1 MQQDASP
8 LGCASHL
15 AKTQPSNASEETLED
30 VSKYCRAGQSCCS
43 SGSDGREVEG
53 REEDA
58 PLRESPDCLKNLKQQ
73 QEDQIGEPECV
84 SRVLQTGEGGP
95 AGTIRGK
102 EYGVVPPMSALSRDS
117 GEKGVSFVFF
127 YPELRRYR
135 ILAVAGKKGRGQ
147 TGGGDEASAALGA
160 EEPGGGET
168 GEGDGEGEPSGSA
181 NGQQGGQECAVTSE
195 GNSEEVEAFAE
206 SLDALNRGLQEE
218 KEESSHLFGLPV
230 KRFDALRDWLESLRK
245 DKVLCRDTVSRL
257 LKSPAQ
263 VPPSALSELLE
274 ASRLLSPRLSL
285 VGREQ
290 IVSFLFSAV
299 EAHRE
304 RRLEPVESSEALY
317 GVLFLN
323 KADDLVRE
331 GKFEE
336 AMEAYETALRVRKQ
350 VFGEDSQCPE
360 TALILNRM
368 ASLFMRQKKHEE
380 AVRRL
385 RSETA
390 AVFERLSFK
399 DTENAAKAAEH
410 HKVAKSFAEKAK
422 LREAEKGYRQAL
434 QVKKRVFGDVHLS
447 IANTT
452 SNLAV
457 VLQRQRKYGEA
468 LEMYEETLRV
478 KKTIFGDEHPATADT
493 LYSMGVLLETQGEYK
508 KAHEMFE
515 EALRVRKQVL
525 GDQHPDTA
533 STHLCVARTEEA
545 CR

>member
-1 MQQDASP
+1 MLWVSSFLSAASP
-8 LGCASHL
+8 
-15 AKTQPSNASEETLED
+15 P
-30 VSKYCRAGQSCCS
+30 
-43 SGSDGREVEG
+43 
-53 REEDA
+53 
-58 PLRESPDCLKNLKQQ
+58 
-73 QEDQIGEPECV
+73 
-84 SRVLQTGEGGP
+84 
-95 AGTIRGK
+95 
-102 EYGVVPPMSALSRDS
+102 VPPA
-117 GEKGVSFVFF
+117 
-127 YPELRRYR
+127 
-135 ILAVAGKKGRGQ
+135 
-147 TGGGDEASAALGA
+147 
-160 EEPGGGET
+160 
-168 GEGDGEGEPSGSA
+168 
-181 NGQQGGQECAVTSE
+181 
-195 GNSEEVEAFAE
+195 VEAFAE

-545 CR
+545 CRGGERGKGTQIRQRRYSAGRKKRKNEEEKSKNFCCSAAGCERSFDSQKGLRRHVSSVHQKPCTKHAASVVKEKSKKPKPCASGSIVFGCREGAGVRKLVVFKGWQSTSHELTSYPHAKTGRPSG